1 MGKLTKF
8 LKLTKD
14 NKTDAYDIEKI
25 NANLDKI
32 DAGVE
37 KIDEKTQEL
46 SESIDN
52 IELTDEKIDVKSK
65 SKKLNEV
72 LRDIFNDV
80 DTNKEEIKKL
90 DKITKPNLVDNS
102 SPKWATLNIYAGVT
116 GESGIKKN
124 IGDFS
129 IREDYST
136 DDNFILSAKIEYQI
150 QEPVYGR
157 KPKISIQAKGDVTNN
172 EHMISSSVEKTGT
185 GEFTYTNKFKLTS
198 NQLTNNVFNFAMKV
212 DNVLIGTFKVKE
224 LKIEKGEVATAWC
237 YSNNDLVTLNRNMDA
252 LREKLTSN
260 NSLFSEYNR
269 RFRELNG
276 GE

>member
-14 NKTDAYDIEKI
+14 SKTDAYDIEKI

-52 IELTDEKIDVKSK
+52 IELTDEKIEVKSK

-72 LRDIFNDV
+72 LKDIFNSIGILGNLNTLNKTNLV
-80 DTNKEEIKKL
+80 TAINEVLGKTSTNASEIQNNKEKL
-90 DKITKPNLVDNS
+90 NVHQQHL
-102 SPKWATLNIYAGVT
+102 
-116 GESGIKKN
+116 ESL
-124 IGDFS
+124 DS
-129 IREDYST
+129 
-136 DDNFILSAKIEYQI
+136 
-150 QEPVYGR
+150 
-157 KPKISIQAKGDVTNN
+157 
-172 EHMISSSVEKTGT
+172 
-185 GEFTYTNKFKLTS
+185 
-198 NQLTNNVFNFAMKV
+198 
-212 DNVLIGTFKVKE
+212 
-224 LKIEKGEVATAWC
+224 
-237 YSNNDLVTLNRNMDA
+237 
-252 LREKLTSN
+252 KLTSN